1 MGIITVEGLGQVE
14 IQGDVPNAEEQ
25 EALKKALQGLSETT
39 ETETEEVD
47 TSEVSSDLGD
57 SIEVF
62 ENEFITSDMIN
73 SNLDKGDKKQGLDK
87 FGLDRS
93 TFEAAGAIFGAVP
106 GATLG
111 PPGVVAA

>member
-1 MGIITVEGLGQVE
+1 MATIFVDGLGEVE

-25 EALKKALQGLSETT
+25 KAIIKALGVTT
-39 ETETEEVD
+39 DTMETEEVD

-73 SNLDKGDKKQGLDK
+73 SNLEKGDKKQG
-87 FGLDRS
+87 
-93 TFEAAGAIFGAVP
+93 
-106 GATLG
+106 
-111 PPGVVAA
+111 